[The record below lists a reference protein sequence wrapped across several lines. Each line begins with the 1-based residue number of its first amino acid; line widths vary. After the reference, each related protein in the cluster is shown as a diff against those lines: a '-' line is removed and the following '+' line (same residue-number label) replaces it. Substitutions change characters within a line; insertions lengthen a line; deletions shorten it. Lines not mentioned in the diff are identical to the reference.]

1 MLKNFFIVAAMTA
14 VAGAASA
21 QTVNMHF
28 LGVGEGRNVR
38 ISLDGD
44 QRNVFAGELRHS
56 VTASNTG
63 EVPVG
68 DYTTF
73 CVDLAQYVSR
83 NSSVFNVN
91 PLSATP
97 ELVSSTPEA
106 ANRLASAAGSHLAGD
121 TDSAAAVQL
130 VLWELLYDFD
140 PQVGIASLD
149 LTAGRFSASKT
160 NGNALWSSVSSIASS
175 LLSTTMGDL
184 PSNAAGNYRVLTSG
198 DRQDQI
204 VPVPSTGPLALAAVG
219 GLLTVR
225 RKRNG

>member
-1 MLKNFFIVAAMTA
+1 MLKNLFIVAAMTA

-56 VTASNTG
+56 VTASNSG

-73 CVDLAQYVSR
+73 CVDLAQYVSGH
-83 NSSVFNVN
+83 SSVFNVN
-91 PLSATP
+91 PLTATP
-97 ELVSSTPEA
+97 ELTNATQEA
-106 ANRLASAAGSHLAGD
+106 ANRLASAAGSHTAGNQ
-121 TDSAAAVQL
+121 DSATAVQL

-140 PQVGIASLD
+140 AQEGLSSLD
-149 LTAGRFSASKT
+149 LNSGRFTASKT
-160 NGNALWSSVSSIASS
+160 NGNALWSGVSSFASS

-184 PSNAAGNYRVLTSG
+184 PFSAGGFRVLTSG

-204 VPVPSTGPLALAAVG
+204 VTVPSTGPLALAAVG